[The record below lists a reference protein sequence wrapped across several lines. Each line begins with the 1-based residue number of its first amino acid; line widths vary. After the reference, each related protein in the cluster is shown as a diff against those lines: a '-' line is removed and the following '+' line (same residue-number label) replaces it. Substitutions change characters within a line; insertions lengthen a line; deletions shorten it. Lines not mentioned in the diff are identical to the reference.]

1 MSLFCFTGD
10 TMRKLVFVLM
20 AVCLAVPS
28 VVADEQSEAEAAIAE
43 AEAVLEEM
51 NSWGVWIGPALA
63 AKMEAE
69 RYLEMAKES
78 FDAGEYA
85 DALEYAAMALKYAQR
100 AKGLRLW
107 YLLTRSGIYRYTPPP
122 LTTPN

>member
-1 MSLFCFTGD
+1 MSAFCFTGD
-10 TMRKLVFVLM
+10 TMRKMVIVFI

-28 VVADEQSEAEAAIAE
+28 VVADEQSEAEATITEVE
-43 AEAVLEEM
+43 AALEEM

-69 RYLEMAKES
+69 NYLEMAKES

-85 DALEYAAMALKYAQR
+85 DALQYAKMALQYIQR

-107 YLLTRSGIYRYTPPP
+107 YLLTRSGIYGYTAPIPR
-122 LTTPN
+122 